1 MNENQDTQGLPVV
14 AILHNAFLISLRFR
28 SIICKALPVLI
39 VCVGFAMPLLAGQGL
54 KTIKNPQGGMIVY
67 GQVDGHTTEAG
78 AMGKVLRSLQ
88 NQYGDRPEVGRVFK
102 VRDTN
107 SFAVFFTLVKRN
119 QGNVKVA
126 GMLIAS
132 RFAPNHIEA
141 ALVTDDAARFGST
154 VNPML
159 SKLFSVWHPPGREA
173 PSSAS
178 TEGRRFAPSAALNQV
193 VLPDRSASVGL
204 PAGWKIISRISGGGT
219 IVAIGPR
226 KELVQLNA
234 TFFALNSIDPHVQQT
249 KRLNQKYGYRDT
261 QIYYPYGGNLAKTF
275 VDIYNLSNRQ
285 QNLPPV
291 SFKISSAEPVPATRS
306 QRCTHLTGTA
316 TPDQAGG
323 QGVLEVY
330 YCTTP
335 PISGS
340 WLSSAFITNVPSK
353 VADEERA
360 TVRAIVQSF
369 RVDMNV
375 VNRQAAAIAQPAI
388 DAINA
393 FGAAA
398 LRRGAETSAANER
411 YNRAWEKGQ
420 DSQARHNKAFSNY
433 LLDQSVVRD
442 NEQNAHGTAWN
453 KTADSLVRSNP
464 QRYEY
469 VNTADFRKG
478 IDY

>member
-1 MNENQDTQGLPVV
+1 MNENQDSRGLSVV
-14 AILHNAFLISLRFR
+14 EILHNDFLISLRFR
-28 SIICKALPVLI
+28 SVIWKALLVPI
-39 VCVGFAMPLLAGQGL
+39 VCLTFAMPFYAGQGL
-54 KTIKNPQGGMIVY
+54 KTIKNPQGGMIFY
-67 GQVDGHTTEAG
+67 GQVDGQTTEAG

-88 NQYGDRPEVGRVFK
+88 KQYGDRPEVGRVFK

-119 QGNVKVA
+119 QGDVKVA

-141 ALVTDDAARFGST
+141 ALVTDDATRFGST

-178 TEGRRFAPSAALNQV
+178 TEGRRSAPAAPLHQV

-234 TFFALNSIDPHVQQT
+234 SFFALNSNDPRVQRT
-249 KRLNQKYGYRDT
+249 RRLNQKYGYRDT
-261 QIYYPYGGNLAKTF
+261 EIYYPYGGNLAKTF

-285 QNLPPV
+285 QNLSPV
-291 SFKISSAEPVPATRS
+291 SFNISNAEPLPAARS
-306 QRCTHLTGTA
+306 QRCAHLTGTA

-330 YCTTP
+330 YCITP
-335 PISGS
+335 PSSAGS
-340 WLSSAFITNVPSK
+340 WLSSAFITTVPSR

-369 RVDMNV
+369 RVDMNA
-375 VNRQAAAIAQPAI
+375 VNRQAAEIAQPTI

-398 LRRGAETSAANER
+398 LRQGAERSAANER

-442 NEQNAHGTAWN
+442 NQQNAHGTAWN
-453 KTADSLVRSNP
+453 KTADS
-464 QRYEY
+464 
-469 VNTADFRKG
+469 
-478 IDY
+478 